1 MLLSRAIHHTVTACC
16 SVRDNEDDQIDIPK
30 GPAFVFVST
39 VILCLLAVTLAQY
52 VATVILTLAAVEDP
66 HEGYSPLS
74 NESSQHLILEND
86 YDAGEAQLEANDSGR
101 NRVYGGK
108 DLFVTS
114 SIRRTLAY
122 LRREA
127 GPWSPFRGMSAYIVM
142 QIVSVLYTTF
152 VVSLL
157 GSMFQTFLYLI
168 FFLCLAPL
176 SLVLTHIIIT
186 VPTQRTWFRRLRN
199 TPFSL
204 STLTLPAVGAEYVVR
219 QVTYFFP
226 NLLIGIALPYLA
238 HGSGWTKVFGTFVF
252 VFGIALFLLLFV
264 FLSLPAT
271 VVRIRVQA
279 ALLPEDEEPIIPLD
293 SKAFGTVT
301 TMRDAIYSLVNTL
314 KTLNFSDKMRLFK
327 LLLKFYVIAIAMSTV
342 FVFLFVL
349 EVLWMVKESP
359 AIGQYLK
366 DALSNGQ

>member
-16 SVRDNEDDQIDIPK
+16 SVLDNEDHQIDIPK
-30 GPAFVFVST
+30 GPAFAFVST
-39 VILCLLAVTLAQY
+39 IILCLIASTLVQY

-86 YDAGEAQLEANDSGR
+86 DDAGEAQLEANDSGR
-101 NRVYGGK
+101 NRVYSGK

-122 LRREA
+122 LRHEA
-127 GPWSPFRGMSAYIVM
+127 GPWGPFRGMSAYIVM
-142 QIVSVLYTTF
+142 SIVSGLYTTF
-152 VVSLL
+152 VVSLW
-157 GSMFQTFLYLI
+157 GSIFQLFLYLI

-186 VPTQRTWFRRLRN
+186 VPTQRTWFGRLRS

-204 STLTLPAVGAEYVVR
+204 SKLTLPAIGTEYIVR
-219 QVTYFFP
+219 QMTYIFP
-226 NLLIGIALPYLA
+226 NLLIGAALPYLA
-238 HGSGWTKVFGTFVF
+238 HSSGWTKVFGTFVF
-252 VFGIALFLLLFV
+252 VFGIVLFLLLFV

-271 VVRIRVQA
+271 VIRIRVQA
-279 ALLPEDEEPIIPLD
+279 ALLPEEEEPIIPFY

-301 TMRDAIYSLVNTL
+301 TMRDAMFSLVNTL
-314 KTLNFSDKMRLFK
+314 KTFNYSDSMRLFK
-327 LLLKFYVIAIAMSTV
+327 LILKFYVIALAMSTV
-342 FVFLFVL
+342 FVFLFTL
-349 EVLWMVKESP
+349 ELLWMVKESP

-366 DALSNGQ
+366 DAFSNGR